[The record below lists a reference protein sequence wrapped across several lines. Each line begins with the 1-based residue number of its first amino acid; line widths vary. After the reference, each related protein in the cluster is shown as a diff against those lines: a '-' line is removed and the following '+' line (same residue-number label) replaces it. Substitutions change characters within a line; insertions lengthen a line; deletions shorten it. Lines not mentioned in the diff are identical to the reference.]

1 MGISLVPEPELIF
14 AERKTCEDPRTG
26 LLAFGPYSKTD
37 TTRRDT
43 DRIGVV
49 GPAEAVDRAIHLV
62 ESLRRSIEHDAK
74 LDVMLHPSFPGMNDG
89 DPFQVQLVSQSAWQR
104 TLRVADIAQ
113 IVNHPSFTS
122 RVALLRDAVTKEVT
136 ALSKLDPRPDVI
148 LVAMT
153 QQLEE
158 LCRVG
163 IAEHDSE
170 KKRPAEV
177 DDDNPEDIVED
188 APLDE
193 ADDDDEFD
201 EARSFRRALKAD
213 SLNTFPTQ
221 LLWHRTLVGGRGVQD
236 PATRA
241 WNLSVALM
249 YKAGIIPWRL
259 ADAMAGSC
267 FVGISFFHP
276 DGDNRSTLRTSV
288 AQAFTDGGEGFVLQ
302 GEKFEW
308 DSKKHGDKAP
318 HLDKES
324 AKKLLQRV
332 LDTYADQIQSSPRK
346 VVIHKSSRFTAD
358 EREGFEEAL
367 KGVSHFALVT
377 IGRRGICCLR
387 PGNKPTLRGTLV
399 DFGQKR
405 GLIYTIGYIPFLR
418 CYPGFRIP
426 QPLEVMEN
434 WGSLSL
440 REVAEDIMRLTKLNW
455 NTSAYSCVDPITLA
469 FSRRAGEILKVA
481 NTTEPAL
488 QYRYYM

>member
-1 MGISLVPEPELIF
+1 M
-14 AERKTCEDPRTG
+14 A
-26 LLAFGPYSKTD
+26 
-37 TTRRDT
+37 RRDAT
-43 DRIGVV
+43 C
-49 GPAEAVDRAIHLV
+49 L
-62 ESLRRSIEHDAK
+62 
-74 LDVMLHPSFPGMNDG
+74 
-89 DPFQVQLVSQSAWQR
+89 
-104 TLRVADIAQ
+104 
-113 IVNHPSFTS
+113 
-122 RVALLRDAVTKEVT
+122 
-136 ALSKLDPRPDVI
+136 
-148 LVAMT
+148 
-153 QQLEE
+153 
-158 LCRVG
+158 
-163 IAEHDSE
+163 
-170 KKRPAEV
+170 
-177 DDDNPEDIVED
+177 
-188 APLDE
+188 
-193 ADDDDEFD
+193 
-201 EARSFRRALKAD
+201 
-213 SLNTFPTQ
+213 PTQ

-259 ADAMAGSC
+259 ADVMAGSC

-332 LDTYADQIQSSPRK
+332 LATYADQIQSSPRK

-469 FSRRAGEILKVA
+469 FSRRVGEILRVA